1 MDADERGWGG
11 IGIRE
16 GPNPLPTEQGIA
28 ATPSFFCVH
37 LRLNPLRASAVPKL
51 PFCKTSGKSAP
62 CQLVFV
68 VMNRTQHCNE
78 LRPEHAGQTV
88 TLVGWVHSRR
98 DLGGVLFIDLRDR
111 EGRTQTV
118 FDPADLPNEVFETA
132 THLHSESVIQL
143 TGQVR
148 LRPTGTENAK
158 IPTGRIEVLVKE
170 MVVLNNAAILP
181 FPVDDPEVAS
191 KVNEEL
197 RLQYRYLDLRR
208 PEMMRNLRLR
218 SKVAI
223 ATRSFMD
230 DQGFLEIET
239 PTLFKSTPEGAREFL
254 VPNRREAGTFYALP
268 QSPQQ
273 FKQILMVSG
282 VERYFQ
288 LARCYRDEDLR
299 ADRQPE
305 FTQVDI
311 EMSFIDREDIY
322 ALIEGLLKRVWKTAL
337 NMDIA
342 TPFRRISFEE
352 ALNRWGIDKPDT
364 RFGMELVDMTED
376 FRSSTFKVFSGAVA
390 NGGVVKALNAKGLA
404 GATQGQL
411 ETMTDYAKS
420 FGAKGLA
427 FIKVENGEWKSPIV
441 KFFSEAEKAALTTKL
456 NIEQGDLILFAADQ
470 WLNACEI
477 LGKIRLY
484 CADVLKTQGKLVI
497 DPTQFNFLWVV
508 EFPLLGFDRE
518 MNRWYSSHHP
528 FTAPVADDIPLLK
541 ADPKK
546 VRGQHYDIVVNGV
559 ELGGGS
565 IRIHQPDVQ
574 KTIFE
579 EVLQISP
586 EETQSRFGYMLEAFK
601 YGAPPHG
608 GIALG
613 FDRLCAILC
622 GTTSIRDVIAF
633 PKTAKGVCLM
643 TESPSPVTARQLRD
657 LHIEVKAAP
666 KKDQP
671 GAPDQA

>member
-1 MDADERGWGG
+1 M
-11 IGIRE
+11 
-16 GPNPLPTEQGIA
+16 
-28 ATPSFFCVH
+28 
-37 LRLNPLRASAVPKL
+37 K
-51 PFCKTSGKSAP
+51 
-62 CQLVFV
+62 
-68 VMNRTQHCNE
+68 RTHHCNE
-78 LRPEHAGQTV
+78 LRPAHIGQTT
-88 TLVGWVHSRR
+88 TLSGWVHSRR
-98 DLGGVLFIDLRDR
+98 DLGGLIFIDIRDR

-118 FDPADLPNEVFETA
+118 FDPSDLPPELFA
-132 THLHSESVIQL
+132 QAAALRSECVVSL
-143 TGQVR
+143 TGRVR
-148 LRPTGTENAK
+148 HRPDGTNNLK
-158 IPTGRIEVLVKE
+158 IPTGEVEVAVAALEVLNMADV
-170 MVVLNNAAILP
+170 LP
-181 FPVDDPEVAS
+181 FQIDDPEAAAKVA
-191 KVNEEL
+191 EDT

-208 PEMMRNLRLR
+208 PEMARNLKVR

-223 ATRSFMD
+223 ATRQFMD
-230 DQGFLEIET
+230 EQGFLEVET

-273 FKQILMVSG
+273 FKQILMVAG
-282 VERYFQ
+282 VEKYFQ

-305 FTQVDI
+305 FTQIDI

-337 NMDIA
+337 NLDIP
-342 TPFRRISFEE
+342 TPFKRLTFEE
-352 ALNRWGIDKPDT
+352 ALNRYGIDKPDT
-364 RFGMELVDMTED
+364 RFGMELAD
-376 FRSSTFKVFSGAVA
+376 FTQEFKTSTFKVFSGAIA

-404 GATQGQL
+404 GATQGQI
-411 ETMTDYAKS
+411 ETMTEYAKS

-441 KFFSEAEKAALTTKL
+441 KFFNEAEKAALTQKL
-456 NIEQGDLILFAADQ
+456 AIQEGDLILFAADQ

-484 CADVLKTQGKLVI
+484 CADVLKTQGKLTI
-497 DPTQFNFLWVV
+497 DPNRYDFLWVI

-518 MNRWYSSHHP
+518 QNRWYSSHHP
-528 FTAPVADDIPLLK
+528 FTAPVREDIPLLK
-541 ADPKK
+541 TDPKK
-546 VRGQHYDIVVNGV
+546 VRGQHYDVVVNGV

-579 EVLQISP
+579 ELLQIPP
-586 EETQSRFGYMLEAFK
+586 EETKLRFGYMLEAFR

-613 FDRLCAILC
+613 FDRLIAILC
-622 GTTSIRDVIAF
+622 HTPSIRDVIAF
-633 PKTAKGVCLM
+633 PKTAKGTCLM
-643 TESPSPVTARQLRD
+643 TDSPSPVSAKQLRE
-657 LHIEVKAAP
+657 LYIEVKAAKKGIEHHIDSPVAVDLGP
-666 KKDQP
+666 KATSEAKAQKKE
-671 GAPDQA
+671 

>member
-1 MDADERGWGG
+1 M
-11 IGIRE
+11 
-16 GPNPLPTEQGIA
+16 
-28 ATPSFFCVH
+28 
-37 LRLNPLRASAVPKL
+37 K
-51 PFCKTSGKSAP
+51 
-62 CQLVFV
+62 
-68 VMNRTQHCNE
+68 RTHHCNE
-78 LRPEHAGQTV
+78 LRPSHAGQTV
-88 TLVGWVHSRR
+88 TLAGWVHSRR

-118 FDPADLPNEVFETA
+118 FDPADLSKEVFDIA
-132 THLHSESVIQL
+132 TKLHAESVIQITGKVRQRPQGTNNDKIA
-143 TGQVR
+143 TGQV
-148 LRPTGTENAK
+148 
-158 IPTGRIEVLVKE
+158 EVLVKE
-170 MVVLNNAAILP
+170 LVVLNHADPLP
-181 FPVDDPEVAS
+181 FQIDDPEAAA
-191 KVNEEL
+191 KVNEET
-197 RLQYRYLDLRR
+197 RLKYRFLDLRR
-208 PEMMRNLRLR
+208 PEMTHNLRLR

-230 DQGFLEIET
+230 EQGFLEVET
-239 PTLFKSTPEGAREFL
+239 PILFKSTPEGAREFL
-254 VPNRREAGTFYALP
+254 VPNHRDPGTFYALP

-282 VERYFQ
+282 VERYYQ
-288 LARCYRDEDLR
+288 LARCFRDEDQR
-299 ADRQPE
+299 ADRQLE

-322 ALIEGLLKRVWKTAL
+322 ALIEGLLKKVWKTAL
-337 NMDIA
+337 NIDIP
-342 TPFRRISFEE
+342 TPFKRVSFQE

-364 RFGMELVDMTED
+364 RFGMELVDFTED
-376 FRSSTFKVFSGAVA
+376 FRASTFKVFSGAIA
-390 NGGVVKALNAKGLA
+390 SGGVVKAMNAKGMA
-404 GATQGQL
+404 GATQGQI
-411 ETMTDYAKS
+411 ETMTEYAKS

-427 FIKVENGEWKSPIV
+427 YIKVENGEWKSPIV
-441 KFFSEAEKAALTTKL
+441 KFFNEAEKTALKTKL
-456 NIEQGDLILFAADQ
+456 AIEEGDLILFAADQ

-484 CADVLKTQGKLVI
+484 CADVLKTQGKLTI
-497 DPTQFNFLWVV
+497 DPKQFNFLWVI

-518 MNRWYSSHHP
+518 QNRWYSSHHP
-528 FTAPVADDIPLLK
+528 FTAPVAEDIPLLK
-541 ADPKK
+541 TDPKK

-579 EVLQISP
+579 DLLQIP
-586 EETQSRFGYMLEAFK
+586 PDETKLRFGYMLEAFR

-633 PKTAKGVCLM
+633 PKTAKGVDLM
-643 TESPSPVTARQLRD
+643 TDAPAPVTARQLRD
-657 LHIEVKAAP
+657 LYIEVKV
-666 KKDQP
+666 KKP
-671 GAPDQA
+671 E